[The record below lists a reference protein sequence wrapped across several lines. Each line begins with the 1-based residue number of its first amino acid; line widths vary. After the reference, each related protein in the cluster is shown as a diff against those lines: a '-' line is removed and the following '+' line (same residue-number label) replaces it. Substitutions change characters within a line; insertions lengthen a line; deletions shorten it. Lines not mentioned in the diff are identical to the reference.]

1 MRQLL
6 ANRMKELHVP
16 GVNIAVIHEGKIE
29 WARGFGVRSSDG
41 PPATADTMFQAA
53 SISKPL
59 AAMAAL
65 RMVQEGKLSL
75 DGDGNT
81 YLSSWRFPADPG
93 AVGKSLTLRELLTL
107 AAGTTV
113 RAFPGYATNDA
124 VRAV

>member
-1 MRQLL
+1 MSMRQLL

-29 WARGFGVRSSDG
+29 WARV
-41 PPATADTMFQAA
+41 TADTMFQAA

>member
-1 MRQLL
+1 MGAWLRRAQL
-6 ANRMKELHVP
+6 
-16 GVNIAVIHEGKIE
+16 G
-29 WARGFGVRSSDG
+29 WAARHRRYDVSGR
-41 PPATADTMFQAA
+41 